1 MKELLPALFHTD
13 EPYLSIRRTCCAGV
27 DSVTD
32 CDYNNYIENPK
43 NVLRKV
49 QSAFCPLLALFQVN
63 YQNIL
68 KNTCRNEPGKR
79 LNKPVPE
86 RQGRNEYRPIKG
98 IDTGLDKPQC
108 ESCAYQS
115 RNEYRPIKGIDT
127 MLISACRPNLL
138 FRRNEYRPIK
148 GIDTY
153 IDNACRRKDSGSRNE
168 YRPIKGIDTLGSV
181 SAGSTVLSVEM
192 RIARLRALTHSCFSP
207 EIYSRDFVE
216 MSIARLRALTLN

>member
-1 MKELLPALFHTD
+1 MNHN
-13 EPYLSIRRTCCAGV
+13 LSIRRTCCAGV

-43 NVLRKV
+43 NVLKKV

-98 IDTGLDKPQC
+98 IDT
-108 ESCAYQS
+108 
-115 RNEYRPIKGIDT
+115 PI
-127 MLISACRPNLL
+127 
-138 FRRNEYRPIK
+138 
-148 GIDTY
+148 
-153 IDNACRRKDSGSRNE
+153 
-168 YRPIKGIDTLGSV
+168 SV
-181 SAGSTVLSVEM
+181 VVTANSV
-192 RIARLRALTHSCFSP
+192 
-207 EIYSRDFVE
+207 V
-216 MSIARLRALTLN
+216 

>member
-1 MKELLPALFHTD
+1 M
-13 EPYLSIRRTCCAGV
+13 YL
-27 DSVTD
+27 
-32 CDYNNYIENPK
+32 EN
-43 NVLRKV
+43 
-49 QSAFCPLLALFQVN
+49 
-63 YQNIL
+63 
-68 KNTCRNEPGKR
+68 
-79 LNKPVPE
+79 
-86 RQGRNEYRPIKG
+86 RPIKG

>member
-1 MKELLPALFHTD
+1 MKEPLPALFHTD

-43 NVLRKV
+43 NVLKKV
-49 QSAFCPLLALFQVN
+49 HSAFCPLLALFQAN

-86 RQGRNEYRPIKG
+86 RQGRNEYRPIEG
-98 IDTGLDKPQC
+98 IDTLLVHMIIKKMC
-108 ESCAYQS
+108 HC

-127 MLISACRPNLL
+127 EYPVPLL
-138 FRRNEYRPIK
+138 QE
-148 GIDTY
+148 
-153 IDNACRRKDSGSRNE
+153 
-168 YRPIKGIDTLGSV
+168 
-181 SAGSTVLSVEM
+181 
-192 RIARLRALTHSCFSP
+192 
-207 EIYSRDFVE
+207 
-216 MSIARLRALTLN
+216 